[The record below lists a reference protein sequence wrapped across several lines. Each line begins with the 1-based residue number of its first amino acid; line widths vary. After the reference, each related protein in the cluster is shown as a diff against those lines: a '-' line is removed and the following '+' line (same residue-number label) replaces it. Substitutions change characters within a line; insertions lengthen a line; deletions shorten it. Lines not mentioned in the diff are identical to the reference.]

1 TTGASITRLT
11 IFFASRKSNDKTRGI
26 LFFYRPCQIVC
37 EPLAGPLSLVMRLI
51 EWRYSDWES
60 CLSILA
66 SRHRMSY
73 DRGRRC
79 GHGRPG
85 RNTCQ
90 VARKKD
96 ISRDSSNHTPS
107 LSSPL

>member
-1 TTGASITRLT
+1 TGASITRLT
-11 IFFASRKSNDKTRGI
+11 IFLGSRKSNDKTRGI
-26 LFFYRPCQIVC
+26 LFFYRSYRRLGD
-37 EPLAGPLSLVMRLI
+37 PLAGPLGFVMRLLG
-51 EWRYSDWES
+51 WRVSDWES

-79 GHGRPG
+79 GHGRLG

-107 LSSPL
+107 LQSPL